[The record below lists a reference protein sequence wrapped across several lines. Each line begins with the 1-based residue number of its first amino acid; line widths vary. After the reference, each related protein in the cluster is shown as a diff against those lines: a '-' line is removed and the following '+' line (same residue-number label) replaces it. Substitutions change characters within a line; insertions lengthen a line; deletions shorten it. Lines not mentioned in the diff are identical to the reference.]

1 MKSDQMWQAY
11 KILNQ
16 TIGDKIDAWAFGVEA
31 DYLAELVL
39 MGQKT
44 ATSSAFDL
52 YAVGNEPLP
61 KENELSVILDSKEN
75 AICIMETTKVEVIP
89 FKEVSENHAYKE
101 GEGDKSL
108 AYWRQVHE
116 EVFTEWMSEAGLT
129 FTPDSKVVLEEFRKV
144 YPL

>member
-1 MKSDQMWQAY
+1 MASY

-52 YAVGNEPLP
+52 YAVKTAHNPDAYLC
-61 KENELSVILDSKEN
+61 LSSFV
-75 AICIMETTKVEVIP
+75 
-89 FKEVSENHAYKE
+89 VSP
-101 GEGDKSL
+101 
-108 AYWRQVHE
+108 R
-116 EVFTEWMSEAGLT
+116 
-129 FTPDSKVVLEEFRKV
+129 
-144 YPL
+144 

>member
-1 MKSDQMWQAY
+1 MKSDQMWQTY

-75 AICIMETTKVEVIP
+75 AICIIETTKVEVIP
-89 FKEVSENHAYKE
+89 FKEVLKTMLTRKVKE
-101 GEGDKSL
+101 TVGQPIGKSFMRISL
-108 AYWRQVHE
+108 AIGWKRLDYILV
-116 EVFTEWMSEAGLT
+116 
-129 FTPDSKVVLEEFRKV
+129 RKV
-144 YPL
+144 

>member
-11 KILNQ
+11 KILNP

-39 MGQKT
+39 KGQKT

-75 AICIMETTKVEVIP
+75 AICIIETTKVEVIP

-101 GEGDKSL
+101 GEGDRTL
-108 AYWRQVHE
+108 AY
-116 EVFTEWMSEAGLT
+116 
-129 FTPDSKVVLEEFRKV
+129 
-144 YPL
+144 

>member
-1 MKSDQMWQAY
+1 MTSDQMWQAY

-52 YAVGNEPLP
+52 YAVGDEPLP
-61 KENELSVILDSKEN
+61 KENELSVILESKGSSV
-75 AICIMETTKVEVIP
+75 CIIETTKI
-89 FKEVSENHAYKE
+89 
-101 GEGDKSL
+101 
-108 AYWRQVHE
+108 
-116 EVFTEWMSEAGLT
+116 
-129 FTPDSKVVLEEFRKV
+129 VVLLFKQVSVDHTKKV
-144 YPL
+144 KEIEA

>member
-1 MKSDQMWQAY
+1 MKSDQMWQTY

-61 KENELSVILDSKEN
+61 KENELSSFLIVRRMLFVLLKRRKLRSSHLKRFLKTMLTRKVKETVGQP
-75 AICIMETTKVEVIP
+75 IGKSFMRI
-89 FKEVSENHAYKE
+89 
-101 GEGDKSL
+101 SL
-108 AYWRQVHE
+108 ANGCMRLDYILVRTV
-116 EVFTEWMSEAGLT
+116 
-129 FTPDSKVVLEEFRKV
+129 
-144 YPL
+144 

>member
-61 KENELSVILDSKEN
+61 KENELSVILDSKG
-75 AICIMETTKVEVIP
+75 ML
-89 FKEVSENHAYKE
+89 F
-101 GEGDKSL
+101 
-108 AYWRQVHE
+108 
-116 EVFTEWMSEAGLT
+116 
-129 FTPDSKVVLEEFRKV
+129 VLLKRRKLRSSHLKRFLKTMPTRKV
-144 YPL
+144 KETVG

>member
-61 KENELSVILDSKEN
+61 KESCGSAPANRFPPTRRSCAPGAWNSTN
-75 AICIMETTKVEVIP
+75 PC
-89 FKEVSENHAYKE
+89 
-101 GEGDKSL
+101 SL
-108 AYWRQVHE
+108 ANRAPCAVRY
-116 EVFTEWMSEAGLT
+116 
-129 FTPDSKVVLEEFRKV
+129 
-144 YPL
+144 